1 MNAPAGLIGAAWQAQ
16 EQLSGAGFRFCFIG
30 GLALLRW
37 GEPRYTQDIDLSVLC
52 PYGEELATAR
62 RLAQLFQ
69 PRFAGAIEFT
79 LESRVFLART
89 ADGTPV
95 DIALGAIDFELRCIE
110 RASAFDFGGN
120 MRLFTCSAEDLI
132 VMKVFANRERDWPD
146 VEAVITHRASA
157 LDWELIERELTPLL
171 PLQGGEPAWKRLGEL
186 RLRLC

>member
-1 MNAPAGLIGAAWQAQ
+1 MSAPAGLIGAAWEAQ
-16 EQLSGAGFRFCFIG
+16 EQLSRAGFRFCFIG

-52 PYGEELATAR
+52 PYGEELAAAR

-110 RASAFDFGGN
+110 RASAFDFGGD

-146 VEAVITHRASA
+146 VEAVITHRATA
-157 LDWELIERELTPLL
+157 LDWELIERELKPLL
-171 PLQGGEPAWKRLGEL
+171 PLQGGQPAWERLMELRRRLG
-186 RLRLC
+186 

>member
-1 MNAPAGLIGAAWQAQ
+1 MNAPAGLIGAAWEAQ
-16 EQLSGAGFRFCFIG
+16 EQLSRAGFRFCFIG

-69 PRFAGAIEFT
+69 PRFAGAIEFA

-110 RASAFDFGGN
+110 RASAFDFGGK
-120 MRLFTCSAEDLI
+120 MRLLTCSAEDLI
-132 VMKVFANRERDWPD
+132 VMKVFANRGRDWPD
-146 VEAVITHRASA
+146 VEAVITHRATA
-157 LDWELIERELTPLL
+157 LDWELIERELKPLL
-171 PLQGGEPAWKRLGEL
+171 PLQGGQPAWERLMELRRRLG
-186 RLRLC
+186 